1 MKTMLVIAREVGEKV
16 VIDGVVTVEI
26 LGLKSKKAL
35 IGITAPRDIPIARK
49 EVYLRTLRVQVEPKS
64 SIVQIGAAAQNPGCG

>member
-35 IGITAPRDIPIARK
+35 IGIARK